1 MKAIIL
7 LVSIAISTLTLA
19 QGTAGIYKI
28 RWFVDKNL
36 TNSFIVNN
44 TNGGFGNTNNSLMI
58 PQQSFDS
65 VLVEIQKI
73 VSEQLHSETQIIYAV
88 NKKGKQ
94 IVSGNS
100 MEYVSG
106 LPRATRRQAMK
117 TEYKEYYVKFK
128 IYVGANKGM
137 GLGGNEV
144 ASYTRLRPYVRVK
157 MKAYGVDKRCK
168 FRKNARQGGFDT
180 VGSLQ
185 FNLGG
190 VSVTNTNALPIQEIV
205 KMTRAGL
212 EKFKAK

>member
-1 MKAIIL
+1 MKSIIL
-7 LVSIAISTLTLA
+7 LLALTISSMTFA

-36 TNSFIVNN
+36 TNSFVVNN
-44 TNGGFGNTNNSLMI
+44 TNGGFGNTNNTLMI
-58 PQQSFDS
+58 PQQSLDS

-73 VSEQLHSETQIIYAV
+73 VSEQLHAESQIIYAL

-100 MEYVSG
+100 MEYVGG

-117 TEYKEYYVKFK
+117 TEYKEYYVKIK
-128 IYVGANKGM
+128 IYVGVNKGM
-137 GLGGNEV
+137 GIGNEV

-168 FRKNARQGGFDT
+168 FRKKARQGGFDT
-180 VGSLQ
+180 VGSFQ
-185 FNLGG
+185 YNLGG